1 MNGASGDGIPLL
13 YTSLYSLQGSQNI
26 FISEG
31 DRNTQPDTGKIDE

>member
-1 MNGASGDGIPLL
+1 MNRASGDGIPLL
-13 YTSLYSLQGSQNI
+13 YIDSLQGSQNI